1 MRPTQRGSMPGQDTI
16 MRSSTL
22 VRRVAIGLGSFVLL
36 LVVAMLAVGWYYA
49 NLILDGALVVKD
61 EPDKHEVEVT
71 AVGDGRITLRSTT
84 GEDIADEPE
93 TIGLAWPDGY
103 ARAGSTLSSTE
114 DTVTRE
120 YAPLEGGLRVGDL
133 VRFDEFTFP
142 GDPERAHGIAFD
154 AATFT
159 SPLGELAAWRVDGAD
174 DTWAVFVH
182 GKGSG
187 RREAL
192 RMLPVMV
199 DAGLPSLAITYRNDP
214 GAPAD
219 PSSYYQYGRTE
230 WEDLEAA
237 VEYAL
242 AEGAAD
248 VVLVGYSM
256 GGGIVASFLIR
267 SPLAGRV
274 AGAIL
279 DSPMLDLGTTID
291 LRAEQRGLPGFLTDV
306 ATAITSLRFDVDWD
320 ALDYVDRADE
330 LSVPILLFH
339 GDGDESVPQRTS
351 DALAE
356 ARPELVTY
364 EAFDGAQHVKSW
376 NADPE
381 RYEQA
386 VAAFLDRVAR

>member
-1 MRPTQRGSMPGQDTI
+1 

-22 VRRVAIGLGSFVLL
+22 FRRVAAGLGIFVLL
-36 LVVAMLAVGWYYA
+36 LLVGLAAVGWYYA
-49 NLILDGALVVKD
+49 DQILDGALVVED
-61 EPDKHEVEVT
+61 EAHEYEVEVT
-71 AVGDGRITLRSTT
+71 ALDDGRITLRSTT
-84 GEDIADEPE
+84 GADIASEPQ
-93 TIGLAWPDGY
+93 TIGLDWPDGY

-120 YAPLEGGLRVGDL
+120 YAAVEGGLQVGDL
-133 VRFDEFTFP
+133 VRFDKFAFP

-154 AATFT
+154 AAAFA
-159 SPLGELAAWRVDGAD
+159 SPLGELAAWHVDGAD

-182 GKGSG
+182 GKGAS

-192 RMLPVMV
+192 RMMPVMV

-237 VEYAL
+237 VQYAL
-242 AEGAAD
+242 AEGAND
-248 VVLVGYSM
+248 VVLIGYSM
-256 GGGIVASFLIR
+256 GGAIVASFLMQSRFADRI
-267 SPLAGRV
+267 

-279 DSPMLDLGTTID
+279 DSPMLDFGATID
-291 LRAEQRGLPGFLTDV
+291 LGAERRGLPVFLAGAGKLV
-306 ATAITSLRFDVDWD
+306 SSVRFGIDWA
-320 ALDYVDRADE
+320 ALDYLERADE

-339 GDGDESVPQRTS
+339 GDGDTTVPERTS
-351 DALAE
+351 MALAQR
-356 ARPELVTY
+356 RPDLVTY
-364 EAFDGAQHVKSW
+364 EAFDGAAHVGAW

-381 RYEQA
+381 RYEEA
-386 VAAFLDRVAR
+386 VAAFLERWAR

>member
-1 MRPTQRGSMPGQDTI
+1 

-22 VRRVAIGLGSFVLL
+22 ARRVAVGLGVSVLL
-36 LVVAMLAVGWYYA
+36 LLAALLAVGWYYA
-49 NLILDGALVVKD
+49 DQILDGALVVKD
-61 EPDKHEVEVT
+61 EAETYEVEVT
-71 AVGDGRITLRSTT
+71 AVGDGRITLRSTS
-84 GEDIADEPE
+84 GADIASEPA
-93 TIGLAWPDGY
+93 TIGLDWPDGY
-103 ARAGSTLSSTE
+103 ARAGSTLASTA

-120 YAPLEGGLRVGDL
+120 YTPLEGGLQVGDL
-133 VRFDEFTFP
+133 VRFDKFAFP

-154 AATFT
+154 AVTFAA
-159 SPLGELAAWRVDGAD
+159 PLGALAAWRVDGDD

-182 GKGSG
+182 GVGAN

-192 RMLPVMV
+192 RMMPVMV
-199 DAGLPSLAITYRNDP
+199 DAGLPSLAIAYRNDP

-242 AEGAAD
+242 SEGADD

-267 SPLAGRV
+267 SAVADRV

-279 DSPMLDLGTTID
+279 DSPMLDLGATID
-291 LRAEQRGLPGFLTDV
+291 LRAEQRGLPGFLTGIARV
-306 ATAITSLRFDVDWD
+306 ITSLRFDVDWD
-320 ALDYVDRADE
+320 ALNYVGRAVE

-339 GDGDESVPQRTS
+339 SDGDTSVPQGTS
-351 DALAE
+351 VALAE
-356 ARPELVTY
+356 ARPDLVTY
-364 EAFDGAQHVKSW
+364 EAFDGAAHVGAW

-381 RYEQA
+381 RYEEA
-386 VAAFLDRVAR
+386 VAAFLERVAR

>member
-1 MRPTQRGSMPGQDTI
+1 

-22 VRRVAIGLGSFVLL
+22 VRRVAVGLGITVSLL
-36 LVVAMLAVGWYYA
+36 LVASLAVGWYYA
-49 NLILDGALVVKD
+49 DQILDGALVVED
-61 EPDKHEVEVT
+61 EAETYEVEVT
-71 AVGDGRITLRSTT
+71 ALDDGRITLRSTT
-84 GEDIADEPE
+84 GADLASEPE
-93 TIGLAWPDGY
+93 TIGLDWPGGY
-103 ARAGSTLSSTE
+103 ARAGRTLSSTG

-120 YAPLEGGLRVGDL
+120 YAALEGGLRVGDL
-133 VRFDEFTFP
+133 VRFDKFAFP

-154 AATFT
+154 AATFAA
-159 SPLGELAAWRVDGAD
+159 PLGELAAWRVDGAD

-182 GKGSG
+182 GKGAS

-192 RMLPVMV
+192 RMMPVMV
-199 DAGLPSLAITYRNDP
+199 EAGLPSLAITYRNDP
-214 GAPAD
+214 GAPVD

-242 AEGAAD
+242 AEGASD

-256 GGGIVASFLIR
+256 GGGIVASFLMH
-267 SPLAGRV
+267 SPSAGRV

-279 DSPMLDLGTTID
+279 DSPMLDFGATINLG
-291 LRAEQRGLPGFLTDV
+291 AERRGLPVFLAGLGKAV
-306 ATAITSLRFDVDWD
+306 SSVRFGVDWT
-320 ALDYVDRADE
+320 ALDYLDRADE

-339 GDGDESVPQRTS
+339 GDGDTTVPQRTS
-351 DALAE
+351 EALAE
-356 ARPELVTY
+356 RRPELVTY
-364 EAFDGAQHVKSW
+364 EEFDGAAHVGAW

-381 RYEQA
+381 RYEGA